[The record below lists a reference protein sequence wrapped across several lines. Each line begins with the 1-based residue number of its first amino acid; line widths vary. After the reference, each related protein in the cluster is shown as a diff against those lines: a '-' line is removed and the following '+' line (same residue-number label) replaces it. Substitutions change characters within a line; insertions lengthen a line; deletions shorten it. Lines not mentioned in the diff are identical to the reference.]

1 MKTGYWSNM
10 QMNLLA
16 AVLVNDTQ
24 RLLPHAQDNKKAIL
38 AKWREIKLTTDPFY
52 TPSHYTVKY

>member
-1 MKTGYWSNM
+1 MKTGYWSNT

-24 RLLPHAQDNKKAIL
+24 LLLPYTQDNRKAIL
-38 AKWREIKLTTDPFY
+38 AKLTEIKLTNLY
-52 TPSHYTVKY
+52 S